1 MSGQHIGRPSTYRPD
16 VAQAV
21 LELIAAGKSLRAIAG
36 IDGMPAP
43 ATFIG
48 WVNDDIDGLT
58 ERYAR
63 ARAIAWQIMAD
74 EVGDI
79 ADDGVNDKFMN
90 ADGKVMIDTDHINR
104 SRLRVDTRK
113 WLLSKMLPKIYGEK
127 TTVDMKIDMSNATDA
142 ELAAVALGQ
151 K

>member
-1 MSGQHIGRPSTYRPD
+1 MSGYVLREPNTYRPD
-16 VAQAV
+16 VVQAV
-21 LELIAAGKSLRAIAG
+21 LDLIAEGKSLRAIAA
-36 IDGMPAP
+36 IDGMPTP
-43 ATFIG
+43 ANFIR
-48 WVNDDIDGLT
+48 WVNLDIDGLA
-58 ERYAR
+58 ERYAH
-63 ARAIAWQIMAD
+63 ARAVAWQVMAD

-90 ADGKVMIDTDHINR
+90 ADGKVVIDTDHINR

-113 WLLSKMLPKIYGEK
+113 WLLSKMLPKVYGEK
-127 TTVDMKIDMSNATDA
+127 TSVDIKMDMSNATDA